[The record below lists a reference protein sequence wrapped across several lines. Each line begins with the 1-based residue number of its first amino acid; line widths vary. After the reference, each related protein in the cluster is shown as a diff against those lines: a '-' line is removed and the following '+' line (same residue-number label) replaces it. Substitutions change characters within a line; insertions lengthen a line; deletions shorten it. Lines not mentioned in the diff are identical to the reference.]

1 MADRTFYRTGAGA
14 AIIGAILAIIFNI
27 LHPRPTGDPGDTEAH
42 LRLVADSDI
51 WLLDHLA
58 LGIAILLTALGLIT
72 ILRSVEADGE
82 TAWAWGRLAIV
93 AALLSASFGM
103 VVIAVDG
110 IALKSTADSWAS
122 AQDKA
127 GALLAAGTAE
137 EIAVGLFTWLI
148 VLQFGALPL
157 LVGMALTN
165 SSYPKWL
172 GTVAMLAG
180 VMGVVT
186 GLVQAFSGLTT
197 ATASIMFPIAS
208 IAFTV
213 VTLVAGINLWRRTES
228 TAVSV
233 PT

>member
-14 AIIGAILAIIFNI
+14 AIVGAILAIVFNI

-42 LRLVADSDI
+42 LQLVADSDI
-51 WLLDHLA
+51 WLVDHLA

-82 TAWAWGRLAIV
+82 AAWAWGRLAIV
-93 AALLSASFGM
+93 AALISASVGM
-103 VVIAVDG
+103 AVIAVDG
-110 IALKSTADSWAS
+110 LGLKAVADSWS
-122 AQDKA
+122 SSQDKA

-148 VLQFGALPL
+148 IVQFGALPL
-157 LVGMALTN
+157 LVGMALSN

-172 GTVAMLAG
+172 GTVALLAG
-180 VMGVVT
+180 ALGVVT

-197 ATASIMFPIAS
+197 TTAGIMFPIAS

-213 VTLVAGINLWRRTES
+213 VILAAGINLWRRTES
-228 TAVSV
+228 AVA
-233 PT
+233 TTT